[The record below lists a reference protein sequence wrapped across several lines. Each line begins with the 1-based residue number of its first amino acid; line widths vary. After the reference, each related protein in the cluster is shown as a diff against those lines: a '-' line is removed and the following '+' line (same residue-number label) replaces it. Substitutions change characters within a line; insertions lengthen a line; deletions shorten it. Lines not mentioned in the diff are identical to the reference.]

1 MAGVFEKVM
10 EVVMMARRAP
20 SMIVAALLVAAV
32 AAVAACSSGGSS
44 GPTTPT
50 TVTTPEP
57 DAGATPALSDA
68 EQRTKAAQAM
78 HDVLL
83 VDVEALAKAVS
94 DLKDAAPTP
103 ADRGWDKVQD
113 AAAIASMRAAWIRA
127 RTAYEHIEGALA
139 PLFPDIDTS
148 IDARYESFLTNLASV
163 GGDKYLFDDQG
174 VIGMHAVE
182 RVLFADVI
190 PARVVTFEKAL
201 PGYVAAA
208 MPATAQEA
216 ADFVNKLCAKLVT
229 DTKTLLGE
237 WTPAKID
244 VAIAYSGLVSL
255 VREQRE
261 KVVKASTSEEESRY
275 SQRTMTDLR
284 DNLVGTKTAYAIF
297 QPWIVSKGVKG
308 VELDKQILAGFAA
321 LDAAYASVQGEAIPE
336 PPATWSAEKPSP
348 ADLMSP
354 FGKLYESVTVQ
365 VDRTKTDSVVVRLD
379 SAGEL
384 LGFAV
389 PGK

>member
-1 MAGVFEKVM
+1 MI
-10 EVVMMARRAP
+10 ARRTAG
-20 SMIVAALLVAAV
+20 IVTVALLACASSF
-32 AAVAACSSGGSS
+32 ACSSSDSGITPAPSADGG
-44 GPTTPT
+44 PAIT
-50 TVTTPEP
+50 E
-57 DAGATPALSDA
+57 AGADVPSDDV
-68 EQRTKAAQAM
+68 QRAKAVQVM
-78 HDVLL
+78 HDALL
-83 VDVEALAKAVS
+83 ADVTALAQAVS

-103 ADRGWDKVQD
+103 TGRGWDNTLD

-148 IDARYESFLTNLASV
+148 IDARYDDFLADLA
-163 GGDKYLFDDQG
+163 GQNGDSYLFDDKG

-182 RVLFADVI
+182 RVLYADVT

-208 MPATAQEA
+208 MPATEQEA
-216 ADFVNKLCAKLVT
+216 ADFKNKLCAKLVA
-229 DTKTLLGE
+229 DTKTMLGE

-255 VREQRE
+255 VEEQRE

-284 DNLVGTKTAYAIF
+284 DNLAGTRTVYAAF
-297 QPWIVSKGVKG
+297 QPWLLSKGDAG
-308 VELDKQILAGFAA
+308 ADLDRDILNGFAQLDTAYFLIPTEA
-321 LDAAYASVQGEAIPE
+321 LPV
-336 PPATWSAEKPSP
+336 PPVTWTAENPSP

-354 FGKLYESVTVQ
+354 FGQLYASVTAQ
-365 VDRTKTDSVVVRLD
+365 VDRAKSDSVVTKLD
-379 SAGEL
+379 AAGVL